1 MYSESFQ
8 QFVIVQGD
16 TAQQLTEKLN
26 AELYRLRHK
35 CPAVTFEGLIARI
48 SYEEETSEPEDL
60 RDEYE
65 AVGVRLTC
73 QDCPYFEPILKAD
86 GTEDKR
92 NKWGDCEF
100 ANYGR
105 TSRSSKPC
113 DLLFRRI
120 NSGEVRLCLAD

>member
-16 TAQQLTEKLN
+16 TAQQLTAKLN

-35 CPAVTFEGLIARI
+35 RPAVTFEGLIARI

-73 QDCPYFEPILKAD
+73 QDCPYFKPILKAD

-113 DLLFRRI
+113 DLLFQRI

>member
-35 CPAVTFEGLIARI
+35 RPAVTFEGLIARI

-65 AVGVRLTC
+65 AVGVHLTC

-105 TSRSSKPC
+105 TSRNSKPC
-113 DLLFRRI
+113 DLLFQRI
-120 NSGEVRLCLAD
+120 NSGEVRLCVAD

>member
-35 CPAVTFEGLIARI
+35 SPAVTFEGLIARI
-48 SYEEETSEPEDL
+48 SYEEDTREPEDL

-105 TSRSSKPC
+105 TSRNSKPC
-113 DLLFRRI
+113 ELLFQRI